1 MWNRSEDSILEG
13 GRYFALFALS
23 ASLLMVLMGIV
34 AGAALGQTDT
44 PDQGFDGAIGAQF
57 GEDNVQCVFNAT
69 TGDQLNAA
77 AQSQAAAIESQY
89 QEGDS
94 SITQVQEITQV
105 NINAI
110 SQECNI
116 SVTEVKKILIFLAKK
131 DLISDDGKK
140 FVVDGKKFVVDGDDG
155 KDAAHDQYGKDAAHD
170 QYGADDGDVITTPKE
185 AKEGVLSDTVPK
197 GKKVLPDTGGGG
209 MVVPLPALGVLT
221 LIVGGAASGLLLV
234 RRR

>member
-140 FVVDGKKFVVDGDDG
+140 FVVDGKKFVVDGD
-155 KDAAHDQYGKDAAHD
+155 GKDAAHD